1 MASVTLDALQPDLK
15 GVYRIHIRHTTE
27 RNSTAFK
34 AFYTSRVL
42 LFLKGCST
50 FTFGVETYQTEP
62 GCVLYIPAL
71 ERYATYFAEDQE
83 LVQICFDP
91 IPCRTEQEIPMPP
104 FYAPEAGNPSLLREP
119 VIVTDAPEL
128 QTPFMVRGAV
138 DTETIAASFLQEYS
152 EKLYGY
158 RHRCRGMLLDLLV
171 TILRLA
177 HVSGSVGQLALT
189 RQILDYIHAHC
200 DSRLDR
206 DTLAAVFHYHP
217 GHISRLVRQATGM
230 TLHQYLLE
238 ARLHRAELLLRT
250 TTLSITQIALQL
262 SFYDSS
268 HFSAVFK
275 EHRGLL
281 PREYR
286 RLSANV

>member
-15 GVYRIHIRHTTE
+15 GVYRIGIRHAIE
-27 RNSTAFK
+27 RDNTAAK
-34 AFYTSRVL
+34 AFYTCRIL
-42 LFLKGCST
+42 LFLRGRST
-50 FTFGVETYQTEP
+50 FVFGGETFQTEP
-62 GCVLYIPAL
+62 GSVLYIPAL
-71 ERYATYFAEDQE
+71 ERYATQFTEDQE

-104 FYAPEAGNPSLLREP
+104 FYAPDAGNPNLLREP
-119 VIVTDAPEL
+119 VTVTDAPEL
-128 QTPFMVRGAV
+128 QTPFMVRGLA
-138 DTETIAASFLQEYS
+138 EAEAIAAAFLREYS

-158 RHRCRGMLLDLLV
+158 RLRCRGMLLDLLV
-171 TILRLA
+171 TLLRLE

-189 RQILDYIHAHC
+189 RQILDYIHDHC

-206 DTLAAVFHYHP
+206 DTLSAVFHYHP

-230 TLHQYLLE
+230 TLHQYILE
-238 ARLHRAELLLRT
+238 AKLHRAELLLRT
-250 TTLSITQIALQL
+250 TPLPITQIALQL

-275 EHRGLL
+275 AHRGIL

-286 RLSANV
+286 RLSENV